1 MAVEPDGIEF
11 NRTSIEVSGIKEDA
25 DYEGVRVQF
34 LATLARARIPMQ
46 LDIGFGDV
54 ISPGRW
60 TVSIPSRWMCES
72 ARRSSSMPQ
81 TPRCSIGVHNSR
93 IYAIAGFTR
102 TQQYSRFTP
111 IKFPEFNTKF
121 FRRAIRKLMSLAL
134 LPGWEQQAGSVGSGR
149 TTRYSEREQKA
160 ALSTDTYRQ
169 LKWPRRYPR
178 PPA

>member
-11 NRTSIEVSGIKEDA
+11 NRASIEVSGIKEDA
-25 DYEGVRVQF
+25 DYEGVRVRF

-46 LDIGFGDV
+46 VNIGFGDV

-81 TPRCSIGVHNSR
+81 TSR
-93 IYAIAGFTR
+93 YAPSEFIIAGFTR

-121 FRRAIRKLMSLAL
+121 FRCAIRKLSAVVL
-134 LPGWEQQAGSVGSGR
+134 LVCLGLFGRSGNDKIGIEP
-149 TTRYSEREQKA
+149 T
-160 ALSTDTYRQ
+160 
-169 LKWPRRYPR
+169 P
-178 PPA
+178 